1 MTMSFSTNLIAVAR
15 RLLNTYGE
23 ELTFTRVAE
32 GAYNVADG
40 TVAAGTTTNYTADCA
55 SVDYNADE
63 VDDKTILKNDIGLWI
78 EKPASEVP
86 AVGDTVVLNSAT
98 YRLINVQTYRAQG
111 TDIVYRAQLRL

>member
-1 MTMSFSTNLIAVAR
+1 MSFSTNLTATAR
-15 RLLNTYGE
+15 KLLNTYGE

-32 GAYNVADG
+32 GAYDPTNG
-40 TVAAGTTTNYTADCA
+40 TVAAGTTTNYTADA
-55 SVDYNADE
+55 LPVDYNADE

-78 EKPASEVP
+78 EKPASETP